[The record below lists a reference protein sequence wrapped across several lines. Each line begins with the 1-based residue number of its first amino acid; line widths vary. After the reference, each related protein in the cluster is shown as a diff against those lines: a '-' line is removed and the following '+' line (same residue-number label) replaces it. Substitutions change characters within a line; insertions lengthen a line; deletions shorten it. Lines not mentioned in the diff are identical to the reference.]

1 QSGDGEPAAKK
12 PREEHRCDI
21 CDKIFSRL
29 DNLKTH
35 QLIHNGEKPY
45 ECTRCEK
52 RFTQKSAL
60 NRHRKAH
67 DKRAAERTFRP
78 GSDAKKD
85 QKTASTASEPSATPH
100 SAPQASA
107 VTAGSSWE
115 ADPVL
120 IPSNLVSSSDEDIA
134 QTYRQH
140 WPQIRT
146 RFRRHNRL

>member
-1 QSGDGEPAAKK
+1 MSGAASEPGLTCATCGETFHNRAPYNAHVRTAHQQHQKNNRERSATTSNYAPASKK
-12 PREEHRCDI
+12 
-21 CDKIFSRL
+21 S
-29 DNLKTH
+29 
-35 QLIHNGEKPY
+35 
-45 ECTRCEK
+45 K
-52 RFTQKSAL
+52 R
-60 NRHRKAH
+60 
-67 DKRAAERTFRP
+67 
-78 GSDAKKD
+78 KD